1 MENIDFDSVK
11 NVKENTV
18 SDALNTSSFSLF
30 YLKALFASG
39 MGFFTCAYDLF
50 IIGTALVLIK
60 DEWHL
65 SSSAIGLIGSISLIA
80 TFVGAFVF
88 GRLADILGRKSI
100 YGLEAILMTVGSI
113 LSAISPNVIFLLIS
127 RVILGLGI
135 GGDYPLSATLMSEYA
150 NTKSRGR
157 LVSIVFSAQ
166 ALGLVIGPAVALTL
180 LAAGVNHDLAWR
192 IMLGLGALPAMSVIY
207 IRRTL
212 PESPRWIARVKGDAK
227 RAANELA
234 SFSLGTAISNGKDS
248 IVKAPLSKYIF
259 TLIGTA
265 GTWFV
270 FDFAYYGNAISTPL
284 IMKEIVP
291 HANIL
296 ASTAMSL
303 ILFSVAAVPGYILA
317 LLTVDQIGHKR
328 LQIIGFALMGLM
340 FFIIGAFPFLTQS
353 IAIFLTLYGLS
364 YFFAEFGANTTTF
377 LLAAEV
383 FPVNLRT
390 TGHGYSAGVAKIGA
404 FIGAFIFPIIL
415 KTLGLDKTLVLTSV
429 FSVVGILLTLA
440 FITEPSGKS
449 LEEASNEA
457 SHIVAAEA
465 KI

>member
-1 MENIDFDSVK
+1 
-11 NVKENTV
+11 
-18 SDALNTSSFSLF
+18 
-30 YLKALFASG
+30 
-39 MGFFTCAYDLF
+39 
-50 IIGTALVLIK
+50 
-60 DEWHL
+60 
-65 SSSAIGLIGSISLIA
+65 
-80 TFVGAFVF
+80 
-88 GRLADILGRKSI
+88 
-100 YGLEAILMTVGSI
+100 MTVGSI
-113 LSAISPNVIFLLIS
+113 LSAISPNVMFLLIS

-180 LAAGVNHDLAWR
+180 LAAGMNHDLAWR

-265 GTWFV
+265 GAWFV

-353 IAIFLTLYGLS
+353 IAIFLTLYGFS

-390 TGHGYSAGVAKIGA
+390 TGHGYSAGIAKIGA

-415 KTLGLDKTLVLTSV
+415 KSLGLDKTLVLTSV
-429 FSVVGILLTLA
+429 FSVVGILLTMA

-449 LEEASNEA
+449 LEEASNES
-457 SHIVAAEA
+457 SHIVAAEV